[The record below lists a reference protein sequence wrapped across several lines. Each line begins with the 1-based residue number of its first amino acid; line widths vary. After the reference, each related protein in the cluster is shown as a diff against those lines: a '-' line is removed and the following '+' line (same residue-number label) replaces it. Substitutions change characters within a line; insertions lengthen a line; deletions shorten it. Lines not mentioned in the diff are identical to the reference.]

1 MACIPH
7 FHVCSGFYLN
17 SRQYNFRPNVILGFF
32 DYQHRMEF
40 RWSRV
45 ELSASCYRVCENAGT
60 LAVQVVRS
68 GNSKDPAYIGIQ
80 VRLTISANLSI
91 LHRWRFRG
99 LNHFILQVEEGTA
112 KVWKDFT
119 LSSASLIQFDPG
131 AYHFKPQLF
140 HSLFDSLSWE
150 YAPSVVCLCF

>member
-1 MACIPH
+1 MTACIPH
-7 FHVCSGFYLN
+7 FQIWSGFYLN

-32 DYQHRMEF
+32 DCQHRMEF

-45 ELSASCYRVCENAGT
+45 ELTASCYRVCENAGT

-91 LHRWRFRG
+91 LHRWRFTW
-99 LNHFILQVEEGTA
+99 LNHFIVQVEEGTA
-112 KVWKDFT
+112 KMGKDFT
-119 LSSASLIQFDPG
+119 HSSANLIQFDPG
-131 AYHFKPQLF
+131 ANHFKPQLF
-140 HSLFDSLSWE
+140 H
-150 YAPSVVCLCF
+150 